1 MPAPSLREFVLVKNT
16 MESDENIAENK
27 EVIDVPTN
35 GEIDQYWTSYD
46 NVEVHRLM
54 IQDEPRTSA
63 YQQAILSN
71 KHLFSGKS

>member
-63 YQQAILSN
+63 YQQAILDN
-71 KHLFSGKS
+71 KHLFSGKY

>member
-63 YQQAILSN
+63 YQQAILDN